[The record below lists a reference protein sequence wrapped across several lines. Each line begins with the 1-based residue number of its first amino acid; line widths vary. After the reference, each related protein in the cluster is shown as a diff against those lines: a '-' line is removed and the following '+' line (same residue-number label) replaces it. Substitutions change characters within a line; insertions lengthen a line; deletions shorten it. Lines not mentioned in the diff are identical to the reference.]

1 MALTR
6 AETETPPVDAP
17 DAVDLSVVIPLYNEE
32 ECIDLAVA
40 EVLEVVGALPLTFE
54 VILVND
60 GSSDSTGT
68 KAFEWHGR
76 DSRVKVI
83 EFRRNFGQTAG
94 ISAGFEYA
102 SGRVVV
108 VMDGDQQNDPRDIP
122 TLLVALDQGYDV
134 ASGWRAD
141 RKDKMLSRRLPSIAA
156 NAIISRVTGLHLHDY
171 GCTLKAYDRQVIE
184 HLELFGEMHR
194 FIPALALISGAKVIE
209 IPVNHRAR
217 ERGVSKYGISR
228 MPRVVLDLLTV
239 KFLIDYRQ
247 RPMQFFGRV
256 ALGCTVAAGISTL
269 WEGGRVVRGRPSR
282 GGGLITIFAM
292 AALQFA
298 SFGLIGELLTRL
310 YFKDAQHRPYVV
322 RRDTRGDSTLLRP
335 VGEVDRPVE
344 VEPVGAARKIVG
356 VE

>member
-6 AETETPPVDAP
+6 AEADARQF
-17 DAVDLSVVIPLYNEE
+17 DGDVDLSVVIPLYNEE

-40 EVLEVVGALPLTFE
+40 EVLDVVGALSLTFE
-54 VILVND
+54 LILVND
-60 GSSDSTGT
+60 GSSDSTGA
-68 KAFEWHGR
+68 KAFAWHER
-76 DSRVKVI
+76 DPRVKVI

-94 ISAGFEYA
+94 ISAGFEHA

-108 VMDGDQQNDPRDIP
+108 VMDGDQQNDPADIP
-122 TLLVALDQGYDV
+122 TLLMALDQGYDV

-141 RKDKMLSRRLPSIAA
+141 RKDKMLSRRLPSMAA
-156 NAIISRVTGLHLHDY
+156 NAIISRVTGLHLHDF

-217 ERGVSKYGISR
+217 ELGVSKYGISR
-228 MPRVVLDLLTV
+228 MPRVILDLLTV

-256 ALGCTVAAGISTL
+256 ALGAAAAAGISTL
-269 WEGGRVVRGRPSR
+269 WEGARVLRGRPSR
-282 GGGLITIFAM
+282 GGGLITIFVM
-292 AALQFA
+292 ASLQFA

-310 YFKDAQHRPYVV
+310 YFKDSADRPYVV
-322 RRDTRGDSTLLRP
+322 RRNTLDEPTLLHP
-335 VGEVDRPVE
+335 VPAG
-344 VEPVGAARKIVG
+344 VGAA
-356 VE
+356 EAE

>member
-6 AETETPPVDAP
+6 AEAESSNPRP
-17 DAVDLSVVIPLYNEE
+17 DIDLSVVIPLYNEE

-40 EVLEVVGALPLTFE
+40 EVLDELGKLPLNVE
-54 VILVND
+54 LILVND
-60 GSSDSTGT
+60 GSTDSTGA
-68 KAFEWHGR
+68 KAFAWHER
-76 DSRVKVI
+76 DERVEVI

-94 ISAGFEYA
+94 ISAGFEHA

-108 VMDGDQQNDPRDIP
+108 VMDGDRQNDPADIP
-122 TLLVALDQGYDV
+122 SLLVALDQGYDV
-134 ASGWRAD
+134 ASGWRAN
-141 RKDKMLSRRLPSIAA
+141 RKDKLIMRRLPSMAA
-156 NAIISRVTGLHLHDY
+156 NALISRVTGLHLHDF

-217 ERGVSKYGISR
+217 ELGSSKYGISR
-228 MPRVVLDLLTV
+228 LPRVVLDLLTV
-239 KFLIDYRQ
+239 KFLLDYRQ

-256 ALGCTVAAGISTL
+256 AMGCAAAASVSAV
-269 WEGGRVVRGRPSR
+269 WESSRIMRGRPSR
-282 GGGLITIFAM
+282 GGGLVTIFGLAS
-292 AALQFA
+292 LQFA

-310 YFKDAQHRPYVV
+310 YFKDSGHRPYVV
-322 RRDTRGDSTLLRP
+322 RRDTTGEKALLRP
-335 VGEVDRPVE
+335 VVTLGQGADQSA
-344 VEPVGAARKIVG
+344 VGAARGAKD